1 MNTSNQDPIT
11 LTTNSSQYSVAP
23 GDTLE
28 IPVIL
33 ANQGRTQNQL
43 RISVEG
49 IPMVWVSTEHQVVLL
64 QPGEQRQI
72 ILKIH
77 PPALPNV
84 QIGRYMPRLLA
95 TSVIDPSQTTQK
107 QITLMVAGFEAKGRV
122 GVLVGGVQYAV
133 IPGEKLAIPVVMIN
147 QGLGADEFRLA
158 VDGLPESWTSVPD
171 PASRLQP
178 GEMKEA
184 VLTIEPPRDPS
195 ARASRYPFHI
205 LVSSQ
210 EAPDQNV
217 NIDCTL
223 TVAAFT
229 EFMSSL
235 EAAQPDQN
243 LPARV
248 LVQNNANIPASF
260 QVTFNSPEDSV
271 TFVPK
276 EPQQLN
282 VLSGESAKVEYT
294 AKPSRRTWFGGEK
307 SFPYSVKVQESGGQS
322 QTHEGTLMSKAL
334 LPMWAGVVGGVV
346 LLLLILILL
355 GRVLFPGFLR
365 PSLTTATPT
374 VTSTA
379 TVPVPTATQS
389 QIDQRPLLI
398 EREWYLVAFN
408 NTRSSPGVQEAY
420 TLFNPDG
427 TLIGYTGC
435 KDLNAQYQTNY
446 NQISISNL
454 SLGSGVCPDATLQQQ
469 ETAMIANLRSARS
482 YLVADTA
489 LQIGGDTG
497 FLNYSLSPLNRPDE
511 ILPPQAVIKAVSQSQ
526 VGQVVVFDGSA
537 STGQVPLVSWRWE
550 FGDNTTA
557 SGIVVQHTYTTAGS
571 FTVRLTVTDQRGQT
585 GSSTAQIHILQLPT
599 ATLTPTVPPPTATPP
614 LPTQPPEQPTFTPEP
629 TAQEPPST
637 PEPPP
642 APIPPQ
648 ANISGPSQGFIGEP
662 VQFDASTSKPGSS
675 EISSFSWSLGNG
687 ETLPASP
694 QTNISF
700 IYKAAGNYEVTVSV
714 MDSNGLSSQA
724 TTRIKIDA
732 RLDTDVWTLS
742 MIDTEPLLPN
752 TAITLQFKEG
762 ELAGFAG
769 CNEYNGEYTAVD
781 NGDGTY
787 TISIDKV
794 ETTRLACPRDIMEQ
808 EENYLTILEEA
819 TLATIKENEI
829 ILNSPLD
836 DLEFYLIEAP

>member
-1 MNTSNQDPIT
+1 MNTSNQDPII

-158 VDGLPESWTSVPD
+158 VEGLPESWTSVPD

-184 VLTIEPPRDPS
+184 VLTIAPPRDPS

-217 NIDCTL
+217 SIDCTL

-248 LVQNNANIPASF
+248 LVQNNSNIPATF
-260 QVTFNSPEDSV
+260 QVTFSSPEDSV

-282 VLSGESAKVEYT
+282 VPSGESAKVEYT
-294 AKPSRRTWFGGEK
+294 AQPARRPWFGGEK
-307 SFPYSVKVQESGGQS
+307 SFPYSVKVQASDGQI
-322 QTHEGTLMSKAL
+322 T
-334 LPMWAGVVGGVV
+334 
-346 LLLLILILL
+346 
-355 GRVLFPGFLR
+355 
-365 PSLTTATPT
+365 
-374 VTSTA
+374 
-379 TVPVPTATQS
+379 
-389 QIDQRPLLI
+389 D
-398 EREWYLVAFN
+398 
-408 NTRSSPGVQEAY
+408 TR
-420 TLFNPDG
+420 
-427 TLIGYTGC
+427 
-435 KDLNAQYQTNY
+435 
-446 NQISISNL
+446 
-454 SLGSGVCPDATLQQQ
+454 
-469 ETAMIANLRSARS
+469 
-482 YLVADTA
+482 
-489 LQIGGDTG
+489 
-497 FLNYSLSPLNRPDE
+497 
-511 ILPPQAVIKAVSQSQ
+511 
-526 VGQVVVFDGSA
+526 
-537 STGQVPLVSWRWE
+537 
-550 FGDNTTA
+550 
-557 SGIVVQHTYTTAGS
+557 
-571 FTVRLTVTDQRGQT
+571 
-585 GSSTAQIHILQLPT
+585 
-599 ATLTPTVPPPTATPP
+599 
-614 LPTQPPEQPTFTPEP
+614 
-629 TAQEPPST
+629 
-637 PEPPP
+637 
-642 APIPPQ
+642 
-648 ANISGPSQGFIGEP
+648 
-662 VQFDASTSKPGSS
+662 
-675 EISSFSWSLGNG
+675 
-687 ETLPASP
+687 
-694 QTNISF
+694 
-700 IYKAAGNYEVTVSV
+700 
-714 MDSNGLSSQA
+714 
-724 TTRIKIDA
+724 
-732 RLDTDVWTLS
+732 
-742 MIDTEPLLPN
+742 
-752 TAITLQFKEG
+752 
-762 ELAGFAG
+762 
-769 CNEYNGEYTAVD
+769 
-781 NGDGTY
+781 
-787 TISIDKV
+787 
-794 ETTRLACPRDIMEQ
+794 RDIDE
-808 EENYLTILEEA
+808 
-819 TLATIKENEI
+819 
-829 ILNSPLD
+829 
-836 DLEFYLIEAP
+836 

>member
-1 MNTSNQDPIT
+1 MNTSNQDPII

-23 GDTLE
+23 GETLE
-28 IPVIL
+28 IPVLL
-33 ANQGRTQNQL
+33 ANQGSIQNQL

-72 ILKIH
+72 ILKIQ

-84 QIGRYMPRLLA
+84 QVGRYMLKLLA
-95 TSVIDPSQTTQK
+95 TSVIDSSQTAQK
-107 QITLMVAGFEAKGRV
+107 QATLMVAGFEAKGRI
-122 GVLVGGVQYAV
+122 GVLLGGVQYTV

-147 QGLGADEFRLA
+147 QGLGGDAFRLA
-158 VDGLPESWTSVPD
+158 LEGLPESWTSIPD
-171 PASRLQP
+171 PVSRLQP

-184 VLTIEPPRDPS
+184 VLTIEPPRSPI
-195 ARASRYPFHI
+195 ARASRYTFNI

-217 NIDCTL
+217 KIDCTL
-223 TVAAFT
+223 TVAAFM
-229 EFMSSL
+229 EFKSSL

-276 EPQQLN
+276 EPQQVN
-282 VLSGESAKVEYT
+282 VPSGESAKVEYT
-294 AKPSRRTWFGGEK
+294 AQPSRRPWFGGEK
-307 SFPYSVKVQESGGQS
+307 SLLYSVKVQESGGQT
-322 QTHEGTLMSKAL
+322 QTLDGALMSKAL
-334 LPMWAGVVGGVV
+334 LPVWAAVAGGVV

-365 PSLTTATPT
+365 PSGATATPT
-374 VTSTA
+374 ITSTA

-398 EREWYLVAFN
+398 EQEWYLVAFN

-446 NQISISNL
+446 NQISITNL

-469 ETAMIANLRSARS
+469 EATMVAILRSARS

-489 LQIGGDTG
+489 LQIGGDAG
-497 FLNYSLSPLNRPDE
+497 FLNYSLTPLNRSEE
-511 ILPPQAVIKAVSQSQ
+511 IQPPQAVIKTVSQSQ
-526 VGQVVVFDGSA
+526 VGQAVVFDGSA

-557 SGIVVQHTYTTAGS
+557 SGIVVQHTFITAGT

-585 GSSTAQIHILQLPT
+585 GSSTAQIQIMQLPT
-599 ATLTPTVPPPTATPP
+599 ATLTPTVPPPTATAPQ
-614 LPTQPPEQPTFTPEP
+614 PTQPPEQPTYTPGP
-629 TAQEPPST
+629 TAQAPTST

-642 APIPPQ
+642 APVPPQ
-648 ANISGPSQGFIGEP
+648 ANISGPSKGFIGEP
-662 VQFDASTSKPGSS
+662 VKFDASASQQGSS
-675 EISSFSWSLGNG
+675 AIVSYSWSMGNG

-694 QTNISF
+694 ASSTSY
-700 IYKAAGNYEVTVSV
+700 IYKAAGFYEVTVTV
-714 MDSNGLSSQA
+714 TDGNGLSSQA
-724 TTRIKIDA
+724 TTNIEIDS

-742 MIDTEPLLPN
+742 ELDKEPLLPN
-752 TAITLQFKEG
+752 TAITLQFKQG
-762 ELAGFAG
+762 EVVGFAG
-769 CNEYNGEYTAVD
+769 CNEYSGEYTAVD

-787 TISIDKV
+787 TISIDKL
-794 ETTRLACPRDIMEQ
+794 ETTRRACAKDIMEQ
-808 EENYLTILEEA
+808 EEHYLIILEAA
-819 TLATIKENEI
+819 TKATVKENEL
-829 ILNSPLD
+829 ILNSPSDELD
-836 DLEFYLIEAP
+836 FYLIEAP

>member
-158 VDGLPESWTSVPD
+158 VDGLPERWTSVPD

-243 LPARV
+243 LPGRV

-282 VLSGESAKVEYT
+282 VPSGESAKVEYT
-294 AKPSRRTWFGGEK
+294 AKPSRRPWFGGDK

-322 QTHEGTLMSKAL
+322 QTNEGTLMSKAL

-446 NQISISNL
+446 NQISILNL

-629 TAQEPPST
+629 TAQEPTST

-724 TTRIKIDA
+724 TTRILIDA
-732 RLDTDVWTLS
+732 RLDTDVWTLAK
-742 MIDTEPLLPN
+742 IDTEPLLPN
-752 TAITLQFKEG
+752 TAITLQFKQG

-787 TISIDKV
+787 TISIDKL

-829 ILNSPLD
+829 ILSSPLD